1 MKISKTLRTDV
12 PCHDDRKEDYRRGG
26 GGCGY
31 RNVCI
36 NGQIYCGTVVEVLS
50 LTKDMPSARRDVA
63 IIHLL

>member
-12 PCHDDRKEDYRRGG
+12 PCHDDRKEDYRRGV
-26 GGCGY
+26 CGY

-36 NGQIYCGTVVEVLS
+36 NGQIYCGTVVEVLG